1 MANPYA
7 VKTQNVMD
15 TLQQLEM
22 KSTYDNCNYMLG
34 CLQALAE
41 IREYLNSLP
50 EETHIRDA
58 FACAVEEIPKVR
70 EEVINE

>member
-7 VKTQNVMD
+7 IKTQNVMD
-15 TLQQLEM
+15 TIQLLEM

-41 IREYLNSLP
+41 IREYLNNLP
-50 EETHIRDA
+50 EEKEAPDIK
-58 FACAVEEIPKVR
+58 EEI
-70 EEVINE
+70 ING